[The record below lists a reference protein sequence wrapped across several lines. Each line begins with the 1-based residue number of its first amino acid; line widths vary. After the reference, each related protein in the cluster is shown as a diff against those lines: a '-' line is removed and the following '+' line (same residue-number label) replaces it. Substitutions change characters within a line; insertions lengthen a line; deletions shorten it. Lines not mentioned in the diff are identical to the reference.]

1 MKRINIDST
10 RLWHTIMEMA
20 KIGATPK
27 GGVKR
32 LALTETDKA
41 ARDLFCFWA
50 ESDGFEYEWDSVGNI
65 FVTLQG
71 KSKNLPPVLIGSH
84 LDTQPTGGKFDGIY
98 GVMAG
103 YEVIKTIKE
112 QGIKPSRPITVVNW
126 TNEEGVRFTPAM
138 AGSGVFSGV
147 YTEEEIYNSTDNN
160 GMTFKN
166 ELEKIGYRGHRKSVD
181 YKAEV
186 YIEPHI
192 EQGPILES
200 ENYKIGIVK
209 GVQGQLSLDVSVT
222 GFESHSGSTPMNMRK
237 DALVSS
243 SKMCLALN
251 IMATEQFPGS
261 VATVGKM
268 IVHPGARN
276 TVPGKTYFTIDIRHP
291 RKDILF
297 KMESKIKQHFQNI
310 ADETGTKVE
319 IRKAWFTPPVIF
331 NSICAETLRKSA
343 EFLGYNFM
351 EMVSGAGHDACMVN
365 NKVPGCMVFVP
376 CEKGISHNELENAS
390 PEDLAAG
397 ANVLLYSVMDFAI

>member
-50 ESDGFEYEWDSVGNI
+50 ESDGFECEYDSMGNI
-65 FVTLQG
+65 YVTLRG
-71 KSKNLPPVLIGSH
+71 TSKDLQPVLIGSH

-103 YEVIKTIKE
+103 YEVIRTIKE
-112 QGIKPSRPITVVNW
+112 QGIKTSRPITVVNW
-126 TNEEGVRFTPAM
+126 TNEEGVRFAPAM

-147 YTEEEIYNSTDNN
+147 YAEEEIYNSKDNN
-160 GMTFKN
+160 GMTFEG
-166 ELEKIGYRGHRKSVD
+166 ELEKIGYMGNKKSVD
-181 YKAEV
+181 YKAGI

-200 ENYKIGIVK
+200 GNYKIGIVK
-209 GVQGQLSLDVSVT
+209 GVQGQLSLDVSVI

-243 SKMCLALN
+243 SRMCLALN
-251 IMATEQFPGS
+251 RIATEQFPGS
-261 VATVGKM
+261 VATVGRM
-268 IVHPGARN
+268 IVQPGARN
-276 TVPGKTYFTIDIRHP
+276 TVPGKTSFTIDIRHP
-291 RKDILF
+291 RKEILF
-297 KMESKIKQHFQNI
+297 EMETKIKQNFQNI
-310 ADETGTKVE
+310 ADETATKVE
-319 IRKAWFTPPVIF
+319 IRKAWFTPPVVF
-331 NSICAETLRKSA
+331 DNICIETIRKST
-343 EFLGYNFM
+343 EFLGYNFR

-365 NKVPGCMVFVP
+365 NKIPGCMIFVP
-376 CEKGISHNELENAS
+376 CEKGISHNELEKAV

-397 ANVLLYSVMDFAI
+397 ANVLLYSVMDFAV